1 MAAQKRPKKRQ
12 GKKAGKR
19 VRESEPLT
27 LTPTPD
33 SRVAKA
39 TAGGALFAR
48 VTSFILIRERVNDAI
63 RLYDQSVL
71 PAARSQKG
79 FRGTLFLVDRASGKT
94 QVITFWESEADAAAN
109 EANLYYQEQLAKFL
123 PLYITPPVREG
134 YELALETRPGTR
146 EKI

>member
-1 MAAQKRPKKRQ
+1 MAAQKRPKKRP

-19 VRESEPLT
+19 VQESAPLMM
-27 LTPTPD
+27 TPTAD

-39 TAGGALFAR
+39 AAGGGLFAR
-48 VTSFILIRERVNDAI
+48 VTSFVLVKGRVNDAI
-63 RLYDQSVL
+63 RLYEQSVL
-71 PAARSQKG
+71 PAAQSQKG

-123 PLYITPPVREG
+123 PLYVTPPFREG
-134 YELALETRPGTR
+134 YELGLEVRPGTS
-146 EKI
+146 